1 MCVFMMLC
9 MLIYYLNSGVFDD
22 KQELELASKSFDDMS
37 FYIFD
42 VIFDVV
48 DHVIYVAVDVMTVV
62 VVVSSDGV
70 LQLLNLYF
78 QKRDCQM
85 TET

>member
-1 MCVFMMLC
+1 MLWSNAPRGA
-9 MLIYYLNSGVFDD
+9 MLWSN
-22 KQELELASKSFDDMS
+22 
-37 FYIFD
+37 

>member
-1 MCVFMMLC
+1 M
-9 MLIYYLNSGVFDD
+9 
-22 KQELELASKSFDDMS
+22 
-37 FYIFD
+37 IFNVIID